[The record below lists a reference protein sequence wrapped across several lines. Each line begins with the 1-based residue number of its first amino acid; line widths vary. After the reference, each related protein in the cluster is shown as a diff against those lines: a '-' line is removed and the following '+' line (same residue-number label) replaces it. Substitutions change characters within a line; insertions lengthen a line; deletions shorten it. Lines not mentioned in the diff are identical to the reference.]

1 MPSANKH
8 HNVREREHAIV
19 AALDTGKTD
28 IEYDFQEL
36 RALVETAGAEPVA
49 EFVQKKSEPNIATY
63 FGKGRAEELYAL
75 VQHHQAEFVVVNNEL
90 TPTQLRNLGEV
101 VQTRLVD
108 RTQLIL
114 DIFGQRAH
122 THEGKLQV
130 ELARLTYLLPRIGSQ
145 YTQFERQQGGI
156 GMRGGAG
163 ETKTESDRRTLRAR
177 ITELG
182 EELHEVRRQ
191 RGEQR
196 RGRQRL
202 PFPTASLV
210 GYTSAGKSTLMNVLS
225 GSEVLVDPMLF
236 ATLDPTTRRVV
247 LPNGWAILLTDT
259 VGFLQRLPHG
269 LVAAFRA
276 TLEEVNEADIL
287 IHVVDVSHPRYELQM
302 KSTLDVLDEIGA
314 VDKPIV
320 TAFNK
325 SDLVTDQ
332 YELRHLVAN
341 TPNSVYLSSTRRD
354 GLQQLLTTVSHVV
367 ESLLTPVEAYLP
379 YGRGDLLT
387 QCYER
392 GKVEDVE
399 YTEHCIRVR
408 ARVTRDLAGRL
419 EPFAELAH
427 ADVCPQ
433 PRDAR

>member
-1 MPSANKH
+1 MSSPTKQHKIDERDSA
-8 HNVREREHAIV
+8 IL
-19 AALDTGKTD
+19 AALDTGSED
-28 IEYDFQEL
+28 LEYDFEEL
-36 RALVETAGAEPVA
+36 RALTKTAGAKPVA
-49 EFVQKKSEPNIATY
+49 EFVQRRAEPHIATY
-63 FGKGRAEELYAL
+63 FGKGRAEELFAL
-75 VQHHQAEFVVVNNEL
+75 VQHHEADVVVVNDEL
-90 TPTQLRNLGEV
+90 TPTQLRTLGEV
-101 VQTRLVD
+101 IQTRLVD

-114 DIFGQRAH
+114 DIFAQRAH

-145 YTQFERQQGGI
+145 YTQFERQQGGVGI
-156 GMRGGAG
+156 RGGAG
-163 ETKTESDRRTLRAR
+163 ETKTESDRRTIRAR
-177 ITELG
+177 ITDLEAELQ
-182 EELHEVRRQ
+182 EVRRQ
-191 RGEQR
+191 RSEQR

-225 GSEVLVDPMLF
+225 GSDVLVDPMLF

-287 IHVVDVSHPRYELQM
+287 IHVVDVSHPNYELQM
-302 KSTLDVLDEIGA
+302 KSTLEVLTEIGA
-314 VDKPIV
+314 EGKPII

-325 SDLVTDQ
+325 ADLVADQ
-332 YELRHLVAN
+332 YELRRLVAN
-341 TPNSVYLSSTRRD
+341 TPNSVYLSATRRD

-367 ESLLTPVEAYLP
+367 ESLLMPIEAYLP

-399 YTEHCIRVR
+399 YREDCIRVR
-408 ARVTRDLAGRL
+408 ARVTQDLAGRL
-419 EPFAELAH
+419 SQFAEA
-427 ADVCPQ
+427 ASTDP
-433 PRDAR
+433 A

>member
-1 MPSANKH
+1 MPSPTRH
-8 HNVREREHAIV
+8 HKIDERDTAIL
-19 AALDTGKTD
+19 AALDTGATD
-28 IEYDFQEL
+28 MEYDFEEL
-36 RALVETAGAEPVA
+36 RALTKTAGANPVA
-49 EFVQKKSEPNIATY
+49 EFVQRRAEPNVATY
-63 FGKGRAEELYAL
+63 FGKGRAEELFAL
-75 VQHHQAEFVVVNNEL
+75 VQHHEAGMVVVNDEL
-90 TPTQLRNLGEV
+90 TSTQLRNLGEV

-130 ELARLTYLLPRIGSQ
+130 ELARLTYLLPRISSQ
-145 YTQFERQQGGI
+145 YTQFERQQGGVGI
-156 GMRGGAG
+156 RGGAG
-163 ETKTESDRRTLRAR
+163 ETKTESDRRTIRAR
-177 ITELG
+177 ITDLQAELQ
-182 EELHEVRRQ
+182 EVRRQ
-191 RGEQR
+191 RSEQR

-225 GSEVLVDPMLF
+225 GSDVLVDPMLF

-276 TLEEVNEADIL
+276 TLEEVNEADVL
-287 IHVVDVSHPRYELQM
+287 IHVVDVSHPNYELQM
-302 KSTLDVLDEIGA
+302 RSTLDVLNDLGA
-314 VDKPIV
+314 DGKPIV

-325 SDLVTDQ
+325 CDLVTDQ
-332 YELRHLVAN
+332 YELRRLVSN
-341 TPNSVYLSSTRRD
+341 TPNSVYLSATRRD

-367 ESLLTPVEAYLP
+367 ESLLMPVDAYLP

-399 YTEHCIRVR
+399 YREDCIRVR
-408 ARVTRDLAGRL
+408 ARVTSDLAGRL
-419 EPFAELAH
+419 SQFTEG
-427 ADVCPQ
+427 
-433 PRDAR
+433 

>member
-1 MPSANKH
+1 MPSSNKA
-8 HNVREREHAIV
+8 HAIRTKPKAIL
-19 AALDTGKTD
+19 AALDTGEFD
-28 IEYDFQEL
+28 LAYDFDEL
-36 RALVETAGAEPVA
+36 GALALTAGAEPVA
-49 EFVQKKSEPNIATY
+49 EFTQKRAEPNIATY
-63 FGKGRAEELYAL
+63 FGKGRAQELYAL
-75 VQHHQAEFVVVNNEL
+75 VQHHEADLVVVNDEL

-101 VQTRLVD
+101 VRTRLVD

-114 DIFGQRAH
+114 DIFAQRAH
-122 THEGKLQV
+122 TREGKLQV
-130 ELARLTYLLPRIGSQ
+130 ELARLTYILPRISSQ
-145 YTQFERQQGGI
+145 YTEFERQQGGI

-163 ETKTESDRRTLRAR
+163 ETKTELDRRLIRTR
-177 ITELG
+177 IAELKDELTEVG
-182 EELHEVRRQ
+182 RQ

-225 GSEVLVDPMLF
+225 GSDVLVDPMLF

-247 LPNGWAILLTDT
+247 LPNGWAILATDT

-276 TLEEVNEADIL
+276 TLEEVNESDIL
-287 IHVVDVSHPRYELQM
+287 IHVVDVSHPQFEVQM
-302 KSTLDVLDEIGA
+302 QSTLDVLAEIGA
-314 VDKPIV
+314 SDKPMV

-325 SDLVTDQ
+325 ADLAPDA
-332 YELRHLVAN
+332 YRLRQLVAN
-341 TPNSVYLSSTRRD
+341 TPNSAYISALKRD

-367 ESLLTPVEAYLP
+367 ESLLTLVEANLP
-379 YGRGDLLT
+379 YERGDLLT

-399 YTEHCIRVR
+399 YLPDHIRVR

-419 EPFAELAH
+419 EKFSAPAQ
-427 ADVCPQ
+427 V
-433 PRDAR
+433 

>member
-1 MPSANKH
+1 MPISNKA
-8 HNVREREHAIV
+8 HAIRTKPKAIL
-19 AALDTGKTD
+19 AALDTGASD
-28 IEYDFQEL
+28 LAYDFDEL
-36 RALVETAGAEPVA
+36 GALALTAGAEPVA
-49 EFVQKKSEPNIATY
+49 EFTQKRAEPNIATY
-63 FGKGRAEELYAL
+63 FGKGRAQELYAL
-75 VQHHQAEFVVVNNEL
+75 VQHHEADLVVVNDEL

-108 RTQLIL
+108 RTLLIL
-114 DIFGQRAH
+114 DIFAQRAH
-122 THEGKLQV
+122 TREGKLQV
-130 ELARLTYLLPRIGSQ
+130 ELARLTYILPRISSQ
-145 YTQFERQQGGI
+145 YTEFERQQGGI

-163 ETKTESDRRTLRAR
+163 ETKTELDRRLIRTR
-177 ITELG
+177 IAELKD
-182 EELHEVRRQ
+182 ELAEVGRQ

-225 GSEVLVDPMLF
+225 GSDVLVDPMLF

-247 LPNGWAILLTDT
+247 LPNGWAVLATDT

-276 TLEEVNEADIL
+276 TLEEVNESDIL
-287 IHVVDVSHPRYELQM
+287 IHVVDVSHPQFEVQM
-302 KSTLDVLDEIGA
+302 KSTLDVLAEIGA
-314 VDKPIV
+314 SDKPIV

-325 SDLVTDQ
+325 ADLAPDA
-332 YELRHLVAN
+332 YRLRQLVAN
-341 TPNSVYLSSTRRD
+341 TPNSAYISALKRD

-367 ESLLTPVEAYLP
+367 ESLLTLVEANLP
-379 YGRGDLLT
+379 YERGDLLT

-399 YTEHCIRVR
+399 YLPDHIRVR

-419 EPFAELAH
+419 EKFSAPAQ
-427 ADVCPQ
+427 V
-433 PRDAR
+433 

>member
-1 MPSANKH
+1 MPSSNKA
-8 HNVREREHAIV
+8 HAIRTKPKAIL
-19 AALDTGKTD
+19 AALDTGEFD
-28 IEYDFQEL
+28 LAYDFDEL
-36 RALVETAGAEPVA
+36 GALALTAGAEPVA
-49 EFVQKKSEPNIATY
+49 EFTQKRAEPNLATY
-63 FGKGRAEELYAL
+63 FGKGRAQELYAL
-75 VQHHQAEFVVVNNEL
+75 VQHHEADLVVVNDEL

-101 VQTRLVD
+101 VRTRLVD

-114 DIFGQRAH
+114 DIFAQRAH
-122 THEGKLQV
+122 TREGKLQV
-130 ELARLTYLLPRIGSQ
+130 ELARLTYILPRISSQ
-145 YTQFERQQGGI
+145 YTEFERQQGGI

-163 ETKTESDRRTLRAR
+163 ETKTELDRRLIRTR
-177 ITELG
+177 IAELKDELTE
-182 EELHEVRRQ
+182 VARQ

-225 GSEVLVDPMLF
+225 GSDVLVDPMLF

-247 LPNGWAILLTDT
+247 LPNGWAILATDT

-276 TLEEVNEADIL
+276 TLEEVNESDIL
-287 IHVVDVSHPRYELQM
+287 IHVVDVSHPQFEVQM
-302 KSTLDVLDEIGA
+302 QSTLDVLAEIGA
-314 VDKPIV
+314 SDKPMV

-325 SDLVTDQ
+325 ADLAPDA
-332 YELRHLVAN
+332 YRLRQLVAN
-341 TPNSVYLSSTRRD
+341 TPNSAYISALKRD

-367 ESLLTPVEAYLP
+367 ESLLTLVEANLP
-379 YGRGDLLT
+379 YERGDLLT

-399 YTEHCIRVR
+399 YLPDHIRVR

-419 EPFAELAH
+419 EKFFAPAQ
-427 ADVCPQ
+427 V
-433 PRDAR
+433 

>member
-1 MPSANKH
+1 MSSPNKQH
-8 HNVREREHAIV
+8 KVDERDTVIL
-19 AALDTGKTD
+19 AALDTGATD
-28 IEYDFQEL
+28 IESDFEEL
-36 RALVETAGAEPVA
+36 RALTRTAGANPVA
-49 EFVQKKSEPNIATY
+49 EFVQRRAEPNVATY
-63 FGKGRAEELYAL
+63 FGKGRAEELFAL
-75 VQHHQAEFVVVNNEL
+75 VQHHEADIVVVNDEL
-90 TPTQLRNLGEV
+90 TSTQLRNLGEV

-130 ELARLTYLLPRIGSQ
+130 ELARLTYLLPRISSQ
-145 YTQFERQQGGI
+145 YTQFERQQGGVGI
-156 GMRGGAG
+156 RGGAG
-163 ETKTESDRRTLRAR
+163 ETKTESDRRTIRGR
-177 ITELG
+177 ITDLEAELQ
-182 EELHEVRRQ
+182 EVRRQ
-191 RGEQR
+191 RSEQR

-287 IHVVDVSHPRYELQM
+287 IHVVDVSHPNYEMQM
-302 KSTLDVLDEIGA
+302 KSTMDVLNELGA
-314 VDKPIV
+314 DGKPVV

-325 SDLVTDQ
+325 CDRVTDQ
-332 YELRHLVAN
+332 YELRRLVSN
-341 TPNSVYLSSTRRD
+341 TPNSVYLSATRRD

-367 ESLLTPVEAYLP
+367 ESLLTPIEAYLP

-392 GKVEDVE
+392 GKVEGVE
-399 YTEHCIRVR
+399 YAEDFIHVR
-408 ARVTRDLAGRL
+408 ARVTTDLAGRL
-419 EPFAELAH
+419 SEFTDAAH
-427 ADVCPQ
+427 P
-433 PRDAR
+433 